1 MDNGMPYIKGCH
13 PLPLQV
19 KDERAMSASSSISA
33 GLLTAGHPLLIDRFE
48 YTVAQIGR
56 RCNYV

>member
-33 GLLTAGHPLLIDRFE
+33 GLLTAEHPLLIDRFE
-48 YTVAQIGR
+48 YTLA
-56 RCNYV
+56 